1 MSQPPQSN
9 TEQTYSITHIT
20 LEVIDCFDY
29 SLVDEWHDDILGT
42 ADTKQLLNGDVS
54 VKGAA

>member
-42 ADTKQLLNGDVS
+42 GAGRRTLNNY
-54 VKGAA
+54 